1 MSVLQ
6 MNSNPPAVPP
16 PQSAPDASPP
26 EQTNNRWVY
35 IHWTLSPFCSSHV
48 DSHLFVS
55 EKTTSCSSLSKSVAA
70 LIKSESAT
78 VTTLWRHSGG
88 RAAPW
93 RWRVYSATPP
103 LVQAVVKML
112 LLFLV
117 QRDFCWRRPSF
128 LLLSS
133 PVNSLVFLIWQ
144 SSCSPTL
151 SMFILLNITAS
162 SWSFLFKWTQQI
174 LLLSRQ
180 WY

>member
-1 MSVLQ
+1 

-16 PQSAPDASPP
+16 PPSAPDASPP
-26 EQTNNRWVY
+26 ERTNKQQVSLHPLNSESILFITRWLAPVRLWENDFLLL
-35 IHWTLSPFCSSHV
+35 I
-48 DSHLFVS
+48 
-55 EKTTSCSSLSKSVAA
+55 LSKSVAA

-78 VTTLWRHSGG
+78 VMTLWRHSGG

-93 RWRVYSATPP
+93 KWRVYSATPP
-103 LVQAVVKML
+103 LVQAVVKMLL

-133 PVNSLVFLIWQ
+133 PVNSLVLLIWQ